1 MIVASE
7 KKQQGFTLI
16 VVLLLLVVMVVL
28 ALSLSSN
35 SSTHTII
42 ANKSV
47 LKAQAF
53 QTAESGSDI
62 VLNYLNEKGDIAF
75 QTLKKKTCNMKFED
89 QYTANSNNIIK
100 TSSDVTDR
108 KIKSAWY
115 ACYPEGQA
123 EVPCDQGFCFAV
135 VIAGVSCP
143 ADSNNTITVT
153 DACVISR
160 ILQGYHLSHQ
170 QL

>member
-1 MIVASE
+1 MIVAS
-7 KKQQGFTLI
+7 KKNQQGFTLI
-16 VVLLLLVVMVVL
+16 VVLLLLVVMIVL
-28 ALSLSSN
+28 AMSLSSN
-35 SSTHTII
+35 SSTHTLI

-47 LKAQAF
+47 LKEQAF

-75 QTLKKKTCNMKFED
+75 QALKQKTCDMKFKE
-89 QYTANSNNIIK
+89 QYTANSNNIIE

-115 ACYPEGQA
+115 ACYPKDQT

-143 ADSNNTITVT
+143 ADNNDTITVT

-160 ILQGYHLSHQ
+160 ILQGYHLSHL